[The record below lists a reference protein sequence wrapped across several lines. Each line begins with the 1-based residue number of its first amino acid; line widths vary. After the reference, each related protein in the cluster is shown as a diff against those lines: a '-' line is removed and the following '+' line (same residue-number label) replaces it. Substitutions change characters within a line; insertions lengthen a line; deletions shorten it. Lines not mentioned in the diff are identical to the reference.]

1 MKHYDNGQD
10 LQQKILSGVNK
21 LADNVAS
28 TLGPKGRNVLL
39 HQQGKNP
46 IITKDGVTVA
56 QFVELEDAFE
66 NAAAQ
71 VIKQA
76 SEKTNSQ
83 AGDGTTTATVL
94 ARAIFSEAQ
103 KFIAAGESPV
113 ELKRGIDKA
122 VEKII
127 FELKNGARPVQSRE
141 DIHHIATIS
150 ANGDKSIGTLI
161 AEAVDKTGR
170 DGAITIKEARSLD
183 TSLDLVEGFIFD
195 TGYYS
200 TQFVTDERRQAVKYD
215 DPLFFITDHKLST
228 VDSLLP
234 LLEKVARDGRPLVV
248 IADEVEGQMLAAL
261 IANSLRGSMKV
272 VAVKAPRYGEER
284 RSILGDLALATG
296 GTFVSRQSGMPLTS
310 VTMEHLGVAKSVDIT
325 KHSTTIVG
333 GKADYEKVEKH
344 IENLKVQIAD
354 EANSIEACTRLQ
366 ERITRLASGIAIIRV
381 GAATEVEMIE
391 KKHRIED
398 ALEAVRSAQQE
409 AIHSGGG
416 TSLLRA
422 SHSVV
427 VDVDNPTQERGV
439 EIVLAAIRAPVRQIS
454 LNAGA
459 SPDLVE
465 QQIINSESGKG
476 YCFDTDTV
484 VDYYS
489 LGVIDPLKVTRCALQ
504 NAASAAGTLITTNF
518 GIVQKN

>member
-1 MKHYDNGQD
+1 MRHYDNGQD
-10 LQQKILSGVNK
+10 LQQKILNGVNK

-28 TLGPKGRNVLL
+28 TLGPKGRNVLI
-39 HQQGKNP
+39 HQKGGKP

-56 QFVELEDAFE
+56 RVVELEDPFE
-66 NAAAQ
+66 NAAVQ

-113 ELKRGIDKA
+113 ELKRGIDTA
-122 VEKII
+122 TERII
-127 FELKNGARPVQSRE
+127 LELKNGARPVRSRE

-150 ANGDKSIGTLI
+150 ANGDKAIGTLI
-161 AEAVDKTGR
+161 SEAVDKTGR
-170 DGAITIKEARSLD
+170 DGAITIEEARSLD

-200 TQFVTDERRQAVKYD
+200 TQFVTDERRQATKYD
-215 DPLFFITDHKLST
+215 DPLFLITDHKLSV

-272 VAVKAPRYGEER
+272 VAIKAPRYGEER
-284 RSILGDLALATG
+284 RSILGDLAIATG
-296 GTFVSRQSGMPLTS
+296 GTFITRQSGVPLDNIS
-310 VTMEHLGVAKSVDIT
+310 LEHLGAAKSVDVT
-325 KHSTTIVG
+325 KFSTTIIG
-333 GKADYEKVEKH
+333 GKTDYEKVEKK
-344 IENLKVQIAD
+344 IENLKSQIAD
-354 EANSIEACTRLQ
+354 QSNSIDVCTRLQ
-366 ERITRLASGIAIIRV
+366 ERVTRLASGIAVIRV

-391 KKHRIED
+391 KKYRIED

-409 AIHSGGG
+409 GVHAGGG

-422 SHSVV
+422 AFTVKAKCE
-427 VDVDNPTQERGV
+427 NPTQDRGAQ
-439 EIVLAAIRAPVRQIS
+439 IVLEAIKAPARQIAV
-454 LNAGA
+454 NAGY

-465 QQIINSESGKG
+465 QKIKKAKDGKG
-476 YCFDTDTV
+476 YCFDSGNMI
-484 VDYYS
+484 DYYE
-489 LGVIDPLKVTRCALQ
+489 LGIIDPLKVTRCALQ
-504 NAASAAGTLITTNF
+504 NAASAAGTLITTNY
-518 GIVQKN
+518 GIVEM

>member
-1 MKHYDNGQD
+1 MRHYDNGQE
-10 LQQKILSGVNK
+10 LQQKILNGVNK

-39 HQQGKNP
+39 HQVGTNP

-56 QFVELEDAFE
+56 RFVDFEDPFE

-71 VIKQA
+71 IIKQA

-83 AGDGTTTATVL
+83 AGDGTTTATVI

-113 ELKRGIDKA
+113 ELKRGIDTA
-122 VEKII
+122 TEHII
-127 FELKNGARPVQSRE
+127 LELKNGARPVRSRE

-150 ANGDKSIGTLI
+150 ANGDKAIGTLI
-161 AEAVDKTGR
+161 SEAVDKTGR
-170 DGAITIKEARSLD
+170 DGAITIEEARSLD

-200 TQFVTDERRQAVKYD
+200 TQFVTDERRQATKYD
-215 DPLFFITDHKLST
+215 DPLFLITDHKLSV

-234 LLEKVARDGRPLVV
+234 LLEIVARDGRPLVV
-248 IADEVEGQMLAAL
+248 IADEVEGQILAAL

-272 VAVKAPRYGEER
+272 VAIKAPRYGEER
-284 RSILGDLALATG
+284 RSILGDIALATG
-296 GTFVSRQSGMPLTS
+296 GTFITRQSALPLEKVS
-310 VTMEHLGVAKSVDIT
+310 LEHLGAAKSVDIT
-325 KHSTTIVG
+325 KFSTTIVG
-333 GKADYEKVEKH
+333 GKADYEEVERK
-344 IENLKVQIAD
+344 IENLKSQIAD
-354 EANSIEACTRLQ
+354 QSNSIELCTRLQ
-366 ERITRLASGIAIIRV
+366 ERVTRLASGIAVIRV

-409 AIHSGGG
+409 GIHAGGG

-422 SHSVV
+422 AYAVKV
-427 VDVDNPTQERGV
+427 KCDNATQDRGAQ
-439 EIVLAAIRAPVRQIS
+439 IVLEAIKSPVRQIAV
-454 LNAGA
+454 NAGY

-465 QQIINSESGKG
+465 QKIKNVKDGKG
-476 YCFDTDTV
+476 YCFNTGKM
-484 VDYYS
+484 VDYYK
-489 LGVIDPLKVTRCALQ
+489 LGIIDPLKVTRCALQ
-504 NAASAAGTLITTNF
+504 NAASAAGTLITTNY
-518 GIVQKN
+518 GIVEM

>member
-1 MKHYDNGQD
+1 VRHYDNGQD
-10 LQQKILSGVNK
+10 LQQKILNGVNK

-28 TLGPKGRNVLL
+28 TLGPKGRNVLI
-39 HQQGKNP
+39 HQKGGKP

-56 QFVELEDAFE
+56 RVVELEDPFE
-66 NAAAQ
+66 NAAVQ

-83 AGDGTTTATVL
+83 AGDGTTTATVI

-122 VEKII
+122 TEQII
-127 FELKNGARPVQSRE
+127 LELMNGARPVQSRE

-161 AEAVDKTGR
+161 SQAVDKTGR
-170 DGAITIKEARSLD
+170 DGAITIEEARSLD

-200 TQFVTDERRQAVKYD
+200 TQFVTDERRQATKYD
-215 DPLFFITDHKLST
+215 DPLFLITDHKLSV

-296 GTFVSRQSGMPLTS
+296 GTFITRQSGMPLDKIS
-310 VTMEHLGVAKSVDIT
+310 LEHLGAAKSVDIT
-325 KHSTTIVG
+325 KFSTTIVG
-333 GKADYEKVEKH
+333 GKADYEEVEKK
-344 IENLKVQIAD
+344 IDNLKSQIAD
-354 EANSIEACTRLQ
+354 DSNSFDMCTRLQ
-366 ERITRLASGIAIIRV
+366 ERVTRLASGIAVIRV
-381 GAATEVEMIE
+381 GAATEIEMIE

-409 AIHSGGG
+409 GVHAGGG

-422 SHSVV
+422 AFSVKAKCE
-427 VDVDNPTQERGV
+427 NPTQTRGAQ
-439 EIVLAAIRAPVRQIS
+439 IVLEAIKAPARQIAV
-454 LNAGA
+454 NAGY

-465 QQIINSESGKG
+465 QKIKRAKSGKG
-476 YCFDTDTV
+476 YCFDSGNM
-484 VDYYS
+484 VDYYK

-504 NAASAAGTLITTNF
+504 NAASAAGTLITTNY
-518 GIVQKN
+518 GIVEM

>member
-1 MKHYDNGQD
+1 MRHYDDGQE

-39 HQQGKNP
+39 HQKGKSP

-56 QFVELEDAFE
+56 QFMTLEDPFE
-66 NAAAQ
+66 NAAVQ

-113 ELKRGIDKA
+113 ELKRGIDAA
-122 VEKII
+122 VDKII
-127 FELKNGARPVQSRE
+127 LELKNGARPVQSRE

-170 DGAITIKEARSLD
+170 DGAITIEEARSLD

-195 TGYYS
+195 SGFYS
-200 TQFVTDERRQAVKYD
+200 AQFVTDERRQATKYD
-215 DPLFFITDHKLST
+215 DPLFLITDHKLST

-284 RSILGDLALATG
+284 RAILGDIALATG
-296 GTFVSRQSGMPLTS
+296 GTFITRQSGMPLDKIS
-310 VTMEHLGVAKSVDIT
+310 LEHLGAAKSIDVT
-325 KHSTTIVG
+325 KYATTIVG
-333 GKADYEKVEKH
+333 GKADYEEMEKQ
-344 IENLKVQIAD
+344 IDNLKAQIAD
-354 EANSIEACTRLQ
+354 PSNSIDSCTRLQ
-366 ERITRLASGIAIIRV
+366 ERVTRLASGIAVIRV

-409 AIHSGGG
+409 GVHAGGG
-416 TSLLRA
+416 TSLLKVA
-422 SHSVV
+422 GALKIKC
-427 VDVDNPTQERGV
+427 DNPTQQRGA
-439 EIVLAAIRAPVRQIS
+439 EIVLAAVKAPARQIAI
-454 LNAGA
+454 NAGY

-465 QQIINSESGKG
+465 QKIIKTKVGEG
-476 YCFDTDTV
+476 YCFDSGTM

-489 LGVIDPLKVTRCALQ
+489 LGVIDPFKVTRCALQ
-504 NAASAAGTLITTNF
+504 NAASAAGTLITTNY
-518 GIVQKN
+518 GIVEM